1 VAKSYYDILG
11 VKKNA
16 TDSDLKSAYRSLA
29 KKYHPDLNPGDEAAA
44 TKFKEAAEA
53 YDVLSD
59 PKKRAT
65 YDRGGNPF
73 GGAGGAGG
81 QGGFGGFDFGG
92 FSGGSFSGG
101 GFRFEDLFGGM
112 FGGGRQSMAE
122 VGADIKLAV
131 TLTFEE
137 AAFGVTKP
145 INFQRTEACA
155 SCKGTGAKDGTALST
170 CGTCNGS
177 GEVRMAQNTVFG
189 QAITRRVCNA
199 CSGKGKIIKET
210 CPTCN
215 GRAIVRKTATI
226 NMPFP
231 AGTEP
236 NQILAVQGE
245 GDKPKG
251 GGNAGNLVFVVTVMP
266 HKHLKRKGVDLFVD
280 LPITFTQAALGDKVF
295 VPSLKGKIIFDI
307 PSSTQTGQTFRLKE
321 QGIQTPKKKGDLI
334 ITVEVEMPK
343 NLSSSQQKLLKELHS
358 SLKLDQYEKAR
369 EHSRK

>member
-1 VAKSYYDILG
+1 MAKSYYDILG

-16 TDSDLKSAYRSLA
+16 TESELKSAYRSLA

-44 TKFKEAAEA
+44 ARFKEITAA
-53 YDVLSD
+53 YDTLSD
-59 PKKRAT
+59 SQKRAA
-65 YDRGGNPF
+65 YDRGGSNPF
-73 GGAGGAGG
+73 GGGAGG
-81 QGGFGGFDFGG
+81 QGGFGGFGDFGG
-92 FSGGSFSGG
+92 FSGGGFSFDDVFSMFSGG
-101 GFRFEDLFGGM
+101 G
-112 FGGGRQSMAE
+112 GRQAPE
-122 VGADIKLAV
+122 IGADIKLAV

-155 SCKGTGAKDGTALST
+155 PCKGTGAKDGSALST
-170 CGTCNGS
+170 CGTCGGS
-177 GEVRMAQNTVFG
+177 GEIRAAQNTVFG

-199 CSGKGKIIKET
+199 CGGRGKIIKET
-210 CPTCN
+210 CQTCN
-215 GRAIVRKTATI
+215 GRAVVRKTATI

-245 GDKPKG
+245 GDKPRG
-251 GGNAGNLVFVVTVMP
+251 GGKAGNLVFVVTVMP
-266 HKHLKRKGVDLFVD
+266 HKYLKRKGVDLFVD
-280 LPITFTQAALGDKVF
+280 LPVTFTQAALGDKVF

-307 PSSTQTGQTFRLKE
+307 PSGTQTGQTFRLKE

-358 SLKLDQYEKAR
+358 SLKLDQYEKAK